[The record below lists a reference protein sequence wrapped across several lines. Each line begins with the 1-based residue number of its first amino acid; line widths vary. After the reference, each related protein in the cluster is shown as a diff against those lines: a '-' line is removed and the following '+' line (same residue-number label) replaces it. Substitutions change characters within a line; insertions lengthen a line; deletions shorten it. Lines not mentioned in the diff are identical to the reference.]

1 MGLACCSDATPERC
15 IQTDA
20 AGQEPQVLQTDEGG
34 KAEGPLKG
42 ECLPAAASAVPSQ
55 GAKEAKAR
63 SGEEKRKSK
72 DGAFTDA
79 LRKQPKDAS
88 PTSGAAE
95 GGPSQLEKKS
105 ALDPEMLQK
114 LHFMIR
120 WGKPADELV
129 KRVASCGVKMRDF
142 VRAIDPKTGNQA
154 LHIAAQNGHRS
165 LVQCLLQHTADVNGV
180 NSKGNTPLHMSVEY
194 DLYFVSKCLID
205 AKADP
210 ESKNTDNHKALC
222 GIGGDKIGKDAWD
235 NPVAILGDI
244 SDNAEEVSFAFDTLE
259 KSSCAMVDK
268 ATLVRIGL
276 RKRKECPK
284 HWDRDRFKVLLDK
297 V

>member
-20 AGQEPQVLQTDEGG
+20 AGQEPPVLLADGNIG
-34 KAEGPLKG
+34 KQEGPP
-42 ECLPAAASAVPSQ
+42 ESDSLPAAASTVP
-55 GAKEAKAR
+55 GAKEPKA
-63 SGEEKRKSK
+63 G
-72 DGAFTDA
+72 
-79 LRKQPKDAS
+79 
-88 PTSGAAE
+88 SGAQQLKSEQKNSFAARPKKDVHPVSGAGE
-95 GGPSQLEKKS
+95 GRTLLLEQKS

-120 WGKPADELV
+120 WGKPVDELL
-129 KRVASCGVKMRDF
+129 KRVAACGANMRDF

-154 LHIAAQNGHRS
+154 LHIAAQNGHRP
-165 LVQCLLQHTADVNGV
+165 LVQCLLQHNADVNGV

-194 DLYFVSKCLID
+194 DLYFVSKCLVD

-210 ESKNTDNHKALC
+210 ESKNTENHKALA
-222 GIGGDKIGKDAWD
+222 GISGEKVGNDAWD
-235 NPVAILGDI
+235 NPVAILGDVC
-244 SDNAEEVSFAFDTLE
+244 DNAEEVRFAFERLE
-259 KSSCAMVDK
+259 KANSGTLVDK